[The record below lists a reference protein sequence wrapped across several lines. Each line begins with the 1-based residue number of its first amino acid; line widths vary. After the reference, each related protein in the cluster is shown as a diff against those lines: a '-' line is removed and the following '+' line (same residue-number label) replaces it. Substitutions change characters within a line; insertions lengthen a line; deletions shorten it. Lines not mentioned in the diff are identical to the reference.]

1 MTAGAKLY
9 SASAESRA
17 KFKNENKMAVA
28 DRATVVSLLEELSDD
43 SILQEARSC
52 EDEDFL
58 LILLIRERQSHVS
71 K

>member
-1 MTAGAKLY
+1 
-9 SASAESRA
+9 
-17 KFKNENKMAVA
+17 MAVA

-58 LILLIRERQSHVS
+58 LILLIREKQSHVS

>member
-1 MTAGAKLY
+1 M
-9 SASAESRA
+9 SAESRA